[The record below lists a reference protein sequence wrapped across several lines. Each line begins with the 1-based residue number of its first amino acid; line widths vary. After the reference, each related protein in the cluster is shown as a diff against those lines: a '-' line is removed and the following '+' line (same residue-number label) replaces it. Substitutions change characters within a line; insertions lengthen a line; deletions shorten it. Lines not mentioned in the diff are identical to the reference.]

1 MLKLK
6 EGIKVFVSTVAV
18 DARKSIDGLSGLVQE
33 LFGNNP
39 QSGDLFV
46 FVNKGRDKAK
56 ILCWEQNGFMLHYK
70 RLEKHRFKIPKLDND
85 QSVEITE
92 TQLYGLLAG
101 LDFMLMGHFTE
112 VNYTQYY

>member
-39 QSGDLFV
+39 QF
-46 FVNKGRDKAK
+46 RR
-56 ILCWEQNGFMLHYK
+56 EY
-70 RLEKHRFKIPKLDND
+70 RLP
-85 QSVEITE
+85 S
-92 TQLYGLLAG
+92 AG
-101 LDFMLMGHFTE
+101 LI
-112 VNYTQYY
+112 

>member
-6 EGIKVFVSTVAV
+6 EGVKVFVSSVAV
-18 DARKSIDGLSGLVQE
+18 DARKSIDGLSALVQD

-39 QSGDLFV
+39 QSGHLFV
-46 FVNKGRDKAK
+46 FINKGRDKAK

-70 RLEKHRFKIPKLDND
+70 RLEKHRFKIPNLND
-85 QSVEITE
+85 TQTVEITE

-112 VNYTQYY
+112 VNYAQYC